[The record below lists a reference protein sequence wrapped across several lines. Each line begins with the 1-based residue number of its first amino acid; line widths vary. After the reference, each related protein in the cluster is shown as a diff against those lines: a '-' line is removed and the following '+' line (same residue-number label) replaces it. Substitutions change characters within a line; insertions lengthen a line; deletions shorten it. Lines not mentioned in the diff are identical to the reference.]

1 MRAIVLA
8 AVFTLLVGAT
18 GAVADSPWEA
28 IPTSQEAGICLA
40 SPEQAAAPGL
50 LQPAACCKVCKKGKA
65 CGNSCISKSKT
76 CHKAPGCA
84 CDGYMPEAPGD
95 NLNL

>member
-8 AVFTLLVGAT
+8 AVFTLFVAAT
-18 GAVADSPWEA
+18 GAVADSPWET

-40 SPEQAAAPGL
+40 LAEQAATPGL
-50 LQPAACCKVCKKGKA
+50 LQPAACCKVCIKGKA

-84 CDGYMPEAPGD
+84 CDGYMPEVPID
-95 NLNL
+95 VSNL